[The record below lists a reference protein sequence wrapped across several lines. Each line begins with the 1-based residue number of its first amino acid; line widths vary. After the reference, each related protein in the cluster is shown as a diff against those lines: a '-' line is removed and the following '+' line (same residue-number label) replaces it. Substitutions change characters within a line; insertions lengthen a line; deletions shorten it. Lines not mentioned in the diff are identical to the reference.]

1 LIVVA
6 AFKAP
11 AVVAGLDDVTV
22 MGQPATLTSPDHGL
36 DGVTEKPA
44 CGRAVAQFAGAL
56 KVFPCDLEG
65 FFKQLGD

>member
-22 MGQPATLTSPDHGL
+22 MGQPVEQRGRHFGITERDRVPLFLSGSCLTSRSLTRIISFLGIGL
-36 DGVTEKPA
+36 R
-44 CGRAVAQFAGAL
+44 C
-56 KVFPCDLEG
+56 
-65 FFKQLGD
+65 